1 MTMWKMILGQ
11 AVYQLAV
18 TFTLFFAGGRILGY
32 DLTDKQQ
39 QLELDTIVFNTFVWM
54 QIFNEFNNRRLDNN
68 FNIFEGMLKNYWFIG
83 INCIMVGGQ
92 IMIIF
97 VGGVALGVTPLNGV
111 QWAICVICA
120 LCCMPWAVVLRTIP
134 DKHFAVVFNFVVN
147 SVTLILR
154 PIIKGLKFV
163 FNPIGKF
170 IRRVLSALKRSV
182 LRLFRKDRARNA
194 DEEAT
199 ALTAQNR
206 QPTPPGPVTPPAG
219 LPPITITTTN

>member
-1 MTMWKMILGQ
+1 MWKMIIGQ

-32 DLTDKQQ
+32 DLRDSQK

-54 QIFNEFNNRRLDNN
+54 QILNEFNNRRLDNN

-83 INCIMVGGQ
+83 INCIMIGGQ

-111 QWAICVICA
+111 QWAICIICA
-120 LCCMPWAVVLRTIP
+120 ICCMPWAVVLRMIP
-134 DKHFAVVFNFVVN
+134 DRHFAVVFNFVVD
-147 SVTLILR
+147 SVTLVLR
-154 PIIKGLKFV
+154 PIMKGLKLV
-163 FNPIGKF
+163 FNPIGKS
-170 IRRVLSALKRSV
+170 IRGMWMPLKRTIM
-182 LRLFRKDRARNA
+182 RLFRKDRAKNPVSQ

-199 ALTAQNR
+199 ELTEQNR
-206 QPTPPGPVTPPAG
+206 QPTPTPPTN